1 MTTYIK
7 FPRNPV
13 PQKHKIIRI
22 TEDYVVRQLGY
33 SQAFWNFIHS
43 EYKND
48 EAMPGKGESVKS
60 WLAQEHEFWSSPDS
74 DDDE

>member
-7 FPRNPV
+7 FPRNNRT
-13 PQKHKIIRI
+13 IRI

-33 SQAFWNFIHS
+33 VQAFWNFIHS

-48 EAMPGKGESVKS
+48 EAMPSKGQDIKS
-60 WLAQEHEFWSSPDS
+60 WLAQEYAFWSSPDS
-74 DDDE
+74 DDEDDE